1 MSWSQPIRRGGG
13 SDSYLK
19 TRRELLKHSVEGTSE
34 SDFSDHAGFGVGDG
48 LGGRGQD
55 LMGAEMRW
63 KTPSVQGRDSVS
75 SPLRW
80 ASARG
85 GRHGSEMVRQKPAG
99 SGD

>member
-48 LGGRGQD
+48 LG
-55 LMGAEMRW
+55 
-63 KTPSVQGRDSVS
+63 V
-75 SPLRW
+75 
-80 ASARG
+80 
-85 GRHGSEMVRQKPAG
+85 VRI
-99 SGD
+99 